1 MSRHRRGSPCH
12 EILVATLN
20 LKLSLPGQM
29 SLRIVVVGIPGV
41 GKTTVVDKTA
51 AGIKGSKVVTF
62 GTVMAEEALK
72 LGWIKNRD
80 EMRKMPVERQKKLQ
94 KLAALKI
101 SRRKDPVLFV
111 DTHLFIRTP
120 EGFWPGLPFEVVRA
134 MKPTHL
140 VLVEALS
147 EEIKAR
153 RTADATRTRD
163 DITAGELESE
173 LALGRSFLTAA
184 STLSGAPM
192 LVVLNAQG
200 KADETAQKLIKVLSA
215 ARK

>member
-1 MSRHRRGSPCH
+1 M
-12 EILVATLN
+12 N
-20 LKLSLPGQM
+20 L
-29 SLRIVVVGIPGV
+29 RVVVVGIPGV
-41 GKTTVVDKTA
+41 GKTTVVEKTA
-51 AGIKGSKVVTF
+51 AGIKGSKIVTF
-62 GTVMAEEALK
+62 GSVMADEALK

-80 EMRKMPVERQKKLQ
+80 EMRKMTVEKQKKLQ
-94 KLAALKI
+94 KLAAQKI
-101 SRRKDPVLFV
+101 SRRKDPVLFI

-147 EEIKAR
+147 EEIRAR
-153 RTADATRTRD
+153 RTADATRARD
-163 DITAGELESE
+163 DVSVAELESE
-173 LALGRSFLTAA
+173 LAMGRSFLTAA

-200 KADETAQKLIKVLSA
+200 KADDTAQKLTQVLKNA
-215 ARK
+215 MK